1 MRLGITGHRGLPEKT
16 ERLVREALAE
26 TLSEHEPAKLTGVTC
41 LAQGPDTWFA
51 QAVLEHGGKIEA
63 VVPARNYR
71 DQLPD
76 DHVAT
81 YDELLRKA
89 VKVYDTGLSDSNP
102 TADMLAN
109 ENLVGLVDRLLAVWD
124 GRPARAY
131 GGAADV
137 VAHAERSEVPVD
149 RVWPDGATRH

>member
-26 TLSEHEPAKLTGVTC
+26 TLREYEPEKLTGVTC
-41 LAQGPDTWFA
+41 LAEGPDTWFA
-51 QAVLEHGGKIEA
+51 EAVLERGGRIEA
-63 VVPARNYR
+63 VVPALTYR
-71 DQLPD
+71 DHLPER
-76 DHVAT
+76 HVAT
-81 YDELLRKA
+81 YDALRRKA
-89 VKVYDTGLSDSNP
+89 VKVYDTGLSDANP

-109 ENLVGLVDRLLAVWD
+109 ENLVGLVDELLAVWD

-137 VAHAERSEVPVD
+137 VAHAERSEVPV
-149 RVWPDGATRH
+149 RRIWPEGATRS